1 MTSLATKRKSELEDL
16 LSKNYRHVSLQD
28 EKYFLTE
35 NNAVFHVD
43 IFDSAALVIEYAE
56 SVEAAEK
63 YQLEDGDRFY
73 LSDYTDAGAMLDALL
88 KEIRA
93 SYA

>member
-28 EKYFLTE
+28 ENFFLTE
-35 NNAVFHVD
+35 NNNVFHVD

-56 SVEAAEK
+56 SVEVAEK

-73 LSDYTDAGAMLDALL
+73 LSDYTDAGAMLEAML

>member
-28 EKYFLTE
+28 ENFFLTE

-73 LSDYTDAGAMLDALL
+73 LSDYTDAGAMLEAML
-88 KEIRA
+88 KEIIS

>member
-1 MTSLATKRKSELEDL
+1 MTSLATKRKSELEDM

-28 EKYFLTE
+28 ENFFLTE
-35 NNAVFHVD
+35 NNNVFHVD